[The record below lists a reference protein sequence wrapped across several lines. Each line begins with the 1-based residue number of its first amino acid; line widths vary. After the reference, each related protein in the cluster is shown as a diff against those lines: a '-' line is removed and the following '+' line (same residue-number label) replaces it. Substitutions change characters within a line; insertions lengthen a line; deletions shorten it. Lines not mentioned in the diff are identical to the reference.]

1 IYGMQTASK
10 AFYGKPLDQLT
21 LPQTALLAGIPN
33 APTLFD
39 PYANPD
45 SAKKRR
51 DIVLLTMYQN
61 KKISKSDYEQ
71 AVATPINDGLLTTP
85 ATQNAD
91 WKYYDNYIKEVI
103 NEVKSKTGKNI
114 YTDGLKVYTNL
125 NVNAQKRLYEI
136 VNSEN

>member
-1 IYGMQTASK
+1 MIKLSFFSTKASDQTLKRKAQEAVLAIKLERMKSKQEILTYYINKVYMSNGIYGMQTASK

-85 ATQNAD
+85 AT
-91 WKYYDNYIKEVI
+91 KC
-103 NEVKSKTGKNI
+103 
-114 YTDGLKVYTNL
+114 
-125 NVNAQKRLYEI
+125 
-136 VNSEN
+136 